1 MMFGVVQEGIS
12 HYHDLRTNGAITIW
26 APLARLGIAELSP
39 EPHNIRNS
47 RMVTSAVIKV
57 DSRACCTSYSAPVEP
72 NVKTSKIVNHIAVV
86 TGGGRGLGRA
96 MVLGLAQ
103 AGIQVIATAARER
116 TEVEAVAEEVRQACG
131 ESRVLPLV
139 ADVTQEDDCAE
150 VVVAAIKRFGRLDIL
165 VNNAGRGMKY
175 VSDEFL
181 TTPTRFWEVAPETWR
196 LVIDTNV
203 NGPFMM
209 AKHAVPLM
217 LKAGWGRI
225 INVSASQGTLRRRG
239 FSPYGPSKAALESE
253 TIIWAQDLEGTGVTV
268 NALLP
273 GGPTLTGMVPQTLA
287 EQAKSSML
295 DPSIIVPPLLWL
307 VSPEADGITGRRFV
321 ATKWQTGVDGR
332 SAAEAATEQ
341 AGW

>member
-1 MMFGVVQEGIS
+1 MEA
-12 HYHDLRTNGAITIW
+12 D
-26 APLARLGIAELSP
+26 
-39 EPHNIRNS
+39 
-47 RMVTSAVIKV
+47 
-57 DSRACCTSYSAPVEP
+57 
-72 NVKTSKIVNHIAVV
+72 VKTSQIQGRVAIV

-103 AGIQVIATAARER
+103 AGLHVVATAARER
-116 TEVEAVAEEVRQACG
+116 TEIERVAEDVRQSCG
-131 ESRVLPLV
+131 EARVLPLL
-139 ADVTQEDDCAE
+139 ADVTHEDDCAA
-150 VVVAAIKRFGRLDIL
+150 VVDAAVKRFGRLDIL

-175 VSDEFL
+175 ISHEFM
-181 TTPTRFWEVAPETWR
+181 TEPTRFWEVAPEVWR

-209 AKHAVPLM
+209 ARQAVPVM

-225 INVSASQGTLRRRG
+225 VNVSVSQGTMRRRG
-239 FSPYGPSKAALESE
+239 YSPYGPSKAALESE

-273 GGPTLTGMVPQTLA
+273 GGPTLTGMVPEIVSEKTRSA
-287 EQAKSSML
+287 ML
-295 DPSIIVPPLLWL
+295 DPSIIVAPLLWL
-307 VSPEADGITGRRFV
+307 VSPEADGMTGRRLV
-321 ATKWQTGVDGR
+321 ATKWQTGTDGQ